1 MSIAAAIIGV
11 ATLSHMYV
19 LPSDWE
25 MAPEDFDNPNP
36 CQAIPKTPSAN
47 GSGS

>member
-19 LPSDWE
+19 LASDWE
-25 MAPEDFDNPNP
+25 MAPEDFDNP